1 MEHLAPQDIQ
11 ILRGLVKNAR
21 ITNKALAESV
31 GLSQS
36 GCLERV
42 RRLEER
48 GVLKG
53 YHAEVPPEA
62 IGVGIQAMVGVRLRR
77 HTRRV
82 VARFRSYVLELPE
95 VVSLFH
101 VTGEFD
107 FFVEVAARDME
118 HLRDFGLDALT
129 TRPEVQQIQTSLMF
143 EAIRRP
149 GWPGIRGTPGEP
161 EPRDL

>member
-1 MEHLAPQDIQ
+1 MEPLQPQDIQ
-11 ILRGLVKNAR
+11 IIKILMKNAR
-21 ITNKALAESV
+21 ITNKALSERV

-48 GVLKG
+48 GVIRG
-53 YHAEVPPEA
+53 YHAEIPPQA
-62 IGVGIQAMVGVRLRR
+62 AGVGIQALVGVRLRR

-82 VARFRSYVLELPE
+82 VARFRSYALALPE

-101 VTGEFD
+101 VTGDFD
-107 FFVEVAARDME
+107 FFVVVAARDMD
-118 HLRDFGLDALT
+118 HLRDFGLDSLT
-129 TRPEVQQIQTSLMF
+129 TRPEVLQIRTSLMF

-149 GWPGIRGTPGEP
+149 GWPGIRPDPEDGE
-161 EPRDL
+161 E

>member
-1 MEHLAPQDIQ
+1 MDGLTPQDMR
-11 ILRGLVKNAR
+11 ILQELVKNAR
-21 ITNKALAESV
+21 VTNKALAAAV

-42 RRLEER
+42 RRLEAR
-48 GVLKG
+48 GVLAG
-53 YHAEVPPEA
+53 YHAEIPPDA
-62 IGVGIQAMVGVRLRR
+62 VGVGIQALVGVRLRR

-82 VARFRSYVLELPE
+82 VARFRSYVIELPE

-107 FFVEVAARDME
+107 FFVEVAARDMD

-149 GWPGIRGTPGEP
+149 GWPGIRPDSSNETI
-161 EPRDL
+161 